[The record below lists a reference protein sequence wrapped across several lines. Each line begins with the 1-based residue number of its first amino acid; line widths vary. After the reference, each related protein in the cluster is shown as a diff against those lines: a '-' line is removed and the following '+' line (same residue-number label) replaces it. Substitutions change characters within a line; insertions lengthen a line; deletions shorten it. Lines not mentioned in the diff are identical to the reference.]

1 MPLSEPVAREPI
13 HTRTVTCQGY
23 RRADGLWDVEG
34 HLVDTKAYSFDSKS
48 RGSLPPGTPVHGMW
62 LRLTVDD
69 DLVVHGAEAK
79 MDASP
84 FAICPSITPAFDQL
98 VGLAIA
104 PGWNR
109 KVKQML
115 GGVHGCTHLVEL
127 LGPIA
132 TTAFQTIFPLKER
145 AQRESGGAP
154 IPVEKTPINTCHA
167 MRSDGPVVE
176 ELWPAYFTGERPAG

>member
-1 MPLSEPVAREPI
+1 MPLSDPVAREPI

-23 RRADGLWDVEG
+23 RRADGLWDIEG
-34 HLVDTKAYSFDSKS
+34 HMVDTKAYDFERRT
-48 RGSLPPGTPVHGMW
+48 RGTLPAGAPVHDMW

-69 DLVVHGAEAK
+69 DLVVHGAEAS
-79 MDASP
+79 MAASP
-84 FAICPSITPAFDQL
+84 FDMCPRITPEFEKL

-132 TTAFQTIFPLKER
+132 TTAFQTIFPLRER
-145 AQRESGGAP
+145 KQREEGGTP
-154 IPVEKTPINTCHA
+154 IPVEKTPVNTCHA
-167 MRSDGPVVE
+167 MRSDGPVVRT
-176 ELWPAYFTGERPAG
+176 LWPAYYTGETADG

>member
-1 MPLSEPVAREPI
+1 MPLSEPAAREPI

-23 RRADGLWDVEG
+23 RREDGLWDVEG
-34 HLVDTKAYSFDSKS
+34 HLVDTKAYSFTSNA
-48 RGSLPPGTPVHGMW
+48 RGTMPAGTPVHDMW

-69 DLVVHGAEAK
+69 DLVVRGVEAR
-79 MDASP
+79 MAASP
-84 FAICPSITPAFDQL
+84 FDLCPRITPAFDQL

-132 TTAFQTIFPLKER
+132 TTAFQTIFPLRERRRKE
-145 AQRESGGAP
+145 AGTNP
-154 IPVEKTPINTCHA
+154 PPVEKTPVNTCHA
-167 MRSDGPVVE
+167 LRSDGPVVRD
-176 ELWPAYFTGERPAG
+176 LWPAYYTGEAG